1 MCPLPVPKIPFSSLD
16 ASTSSETEEILNEL
30 FGESSST
37 GAPEA
42 ESTTESEE
50 SLPPD
55 PYVEPPQRAA
65 VPLPVVSILSNI
77 FSDQVTNAQLNLS
90 FHSF

>member
-1 MCPLPVPKIPFSSLD
+1 MSLRMRPLIPFSPLD
-16 ASTSSETEEILNEL
+16 ASTSSETEEILTEI
-30 FGESSST
+30 FGESSSL
-37 GAPEA
+37 GATEA
-42 ESTTESEE
+42 ESTTDSEE

-55 PYVEPPQRAA
+55 PYVEPPKRAA
-65 VPLPVVSILSNI
+65 VVSILSNI